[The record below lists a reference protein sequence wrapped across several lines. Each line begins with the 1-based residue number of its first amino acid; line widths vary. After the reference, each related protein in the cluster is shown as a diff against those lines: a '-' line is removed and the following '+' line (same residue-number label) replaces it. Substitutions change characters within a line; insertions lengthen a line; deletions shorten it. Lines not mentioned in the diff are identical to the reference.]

1 MKLSVIFYD
10 DTPEVLRFDKDDI
23 RSIVLGGVV
32 AHVKMIETYA
42 GTTPE
47 DDENLMRVFGKAL
60 DDMPIWKAYSVIY
73 DYAND
78 GIFPPDCSVLE
89 DYLRI
94 AISFRMELVYANEFH
109 GIDIGSPKAN
119 PNSLYRGMIGTGKA
133 LETLLCGFMARWK
146 LDVAGNGS
154 DDADGVRSWGHMFER
169 IDCDLLSLSE
179 IAILADIQE
188 RSVRNY
194 THSTRAEDERLK
206 TIKVGGRTYVRP
218 EDAKKWLR
226 RRRRFIPTHFPEGDV
241 QPEATEGVQ

>member
-1 MKLSVIFYD
+1 MRLGITFHD
-10 DTPEVLRFDKDDI
+10 DTPEVLRFEKDDI

-32 AHVKMIETYA
+32 AHHKMLETYV
-42 GTTPE
+42 GTDPE
-47 DDENLMRVFGKAL
+47 DDENLMRVFGDAL
-60 DDMPIWKAYSVIY
+60 DEMPIWKAYSVIY

-89 DYLRI
+89 GYLMM
-94 AISFRMELVYANEFH
+94 AISFRMELVYANEFFE
-109 GIDIGSPKAN
+109 IDIGSPKNN
-119 PNSLYRGMIGTGKA
+119 PGQRYGTMIGTGKA

-146 LDVAGNGS
+146 LDVPGNGS
-154 DDADGVRSWGHMFER
+154 DDADGVRFWGHMFER

-194 THSTRAEDERLK
+194 THSTRSEDERLK

-218 EDAKKWLR
+218 EDAKEWLS
-226 RRRRFIPTHFPEGDV
+226 RRRRFIPTRFPEEAV
-241 QPEATEGVQ
+241 QPEGTTDVQ

>member
-1 MKLSVIFYD
+1 MKLSVTFYD

-32 AHVKMIETYA
+32 AHHKMLETYV
-42 GTTPE
+42 GTNPE
-47 DDENLMRVFGKAL
+47 DDENLMQVFGGAL
-60 DDMPIWKAYSVIY
+60 DEMPIWKAYSVIY

-78 GIFPPDCSVLE
+78 GIFPPDSSVLE
-89 DYLRI
+89 GYLMM
-94 AISFRMELVYANEFH
+94 AISFRMELVYANEFFS
-109 GIDIGSPKAN
+109 IDIGSPKNN
-119 PNSLYRGMIGTGKA
+119 PSRRYGTMIDTGRA

-154 DDADGVRSWGHMFER
+154 DDADGVRIWGHMFER

-194 THSTRAEDERLK
+194 THSTRSEDERLK

-218 EDAKKWLR
+218 EDAKEWLS

-241 QPEATEGVQ
+241 QSEATEGVQ

>member
-1 MKLSVIFYD
+1 MRLSVTFYD
-10 DTPEVLRFDKDDI
+10 DTPAVLRFDKDDI

-32 AHVKMIETYA
+32 AHIKMIETYV
-42 GTTPE
+42 GTDPE
-47 DDENLMRVFGKAL
+47 DDENLMRVFGKTL

-73 DYAND
+73 DSAND

-89 DYLRI
+89 DYLMMAI
-94 AISFRMELVYANEFH
+94 AFRMELVYANEFY
-109 GIDIGSPKAN
+109 GMDIGSSKAHPN
-119 PNSLYRGMIGTGKA
+119 PRYANMIGTGKA

-154 DDADGVRSWGHMFER
+154 DDADGVRFWGHMFER

-194 THSTRAEDERLK
+194 THSTRSEEERLK

-218 EDAKKWLR
+218 EDAKEWLS
-226 RRRRFIPTHFPEGDV
+226 RRRRFIPTHFPEKDV
-241 QPEATEGVQ
+241 QPEATGVLP

>member
-1 MKLSVIFYD
+1 MKLGITFHD
-10 DTPEVLRFDKDDI
+10 DTPAILRFDKDDI

-32 AHVKMIETYA
+32 AHVRMIETYV
-42 GTTPE
+42 GTDPE
-47 DDENLMRVFGKAL
+47 GDENLMRVFGEAL
-60 DDMPIWKAYSVIY
+60 DEMPIWKAYSVIY

-78 GIFPPDCSVLE
+78 GIFPPDRSALK
-89 DYLRI
+89 DFLRM

-109 GIDIGSPKAN
+109 GLDIGSSKPN
-119 PNSLYRGMIGTGKA
+119 PNPRYRGMIGTGKA

-146 LDVAGNGS
+146 LDVAGDGS
-154 DDADGVRSWGHMFER
+154 DAADGVRFWCHMFER

-206 TIKVGGRTYVRP
+206 TVKVGGRTYVRP
-218 EDAKKWLR
+218 EDAKAWLT
-226 RRRRFIPTHFPEGDV
+226 RRRRFIPTRLPEAAVQQEGMTDV
-241 QPEATEGVQ
+241 Q

>member
-1 MKLSVIFYD
+1 MKLSVTFYD

-32 AHVKMIETYA
+32 AHVKMLETYV

-47 DDENLMRVFGKAL
+47 DDENLMRVFGEAL
-60 DDMPIWKAYSVIY
+60 DEMPIWKAYSVIY

-78 GIFPPDCSVLE
+78 GIFPPDCAVLD
-89 DYLRI
+89 DYLRMT
-94 AISFRMELVYANEFH
+94 ISFRMELVYANEFH
-109 GIDIGSPKAN
+109 DIRIASPKAN
-119 PNSLYRGMIGTGKA
+119 TNPLYCTMIGTGKA

-154 DDADGVRSWGHMFER
+154 DDADDVRFWGHMFER

-194 THSTRAEDERLK
+194 THSTRAEGERLK
-206 TIKVGGRTYVRP
+206 TVKVGGRTYVRP
-218 EDAKKWLR
+218 EDAKEWLI
-226 RRRRFIPTHFPEGDV
+226 RRRRFIPTRFPEGDV
-241 QPEATEGVQ
+241 QAKSVEDVQ